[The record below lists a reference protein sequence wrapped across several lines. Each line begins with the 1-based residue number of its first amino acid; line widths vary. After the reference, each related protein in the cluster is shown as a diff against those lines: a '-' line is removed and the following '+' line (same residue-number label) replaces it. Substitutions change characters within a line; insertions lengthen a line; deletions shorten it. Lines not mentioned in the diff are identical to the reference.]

1 PLGPRVPRLLPV
13 RRRAGTCV
21 SAHAPRRPPG
31 AGAPASVL
39 LSLPESTML
48 KSTVILA
55 IQHLRTT
62 PESAGT
68 GRHRGDRA
76 TERLGFLNLPGH
88 GRHRRELAIGL
99 RADAAPC

>member
-1 PLGPRVPRLLPV
+1 
-13 RRRAGTCV
+13 
-21 SAHAPRRPPG
+21 
-31 AGAPASVL
+31 
-39 LSLPESTML
+39 ML

-55 IQHLRTT
+55 IQHLRTA

-88 GRHRRELAIGL
+88 GRHRRERAIDL
-99 RADAAPC
+99 RVDATPW